1 MEGKG
6 VAQTDEIGSY
16 HADDIKFY
24 VTDNDFQC
32 RVRPSYCVTFP
43 IYKQFTS
50 WTNIKSFIPDFW
62 LLC

>member
-24 VTDNDFQC
+24 VTDNDFKC
-32 RVRPSYCVTFP
+32 RVRPSHCVTFP

-50 WTNIKSFIPDFW
+50 
-62 LLC
+62 